1 MPDAI
6 ANLTNLRELDLSYN
20 QISEIPEAI
29 ANLTNL
35 RELVLSY
42 NQISEIPEAIACK
55 DIWK

>member
-1 MPDAI
+1 M
-6 ANLTNLRELDLSYN
+6 RELDLSYN